1 MKPAN
6 RIANLNAYYFSKK
19 LEEVG
24 KLQNQGMHIINL
36 GIGSPDLPPHPEVLK
51 ILNESAQ
58 SPESNGYQTYR
69 GLTELR
75 KAFSD
80 WYKNIYQVDIN
91 PDMQILP
98 LMGSKEGIMH
108 ISMAF
113 CNPGDRVLIPN
124 PGYPAYTSVSKLLN
138 LDIQYYQLTEKNQ
151 WLPDFNE
158 LEELCNDTCKI
169 VWINYPHMPTGKIA
183 TTVELRKIAD
193 WAKYRNIMLVN
204 DNPYSLILNDKP
216 ASILSFLDD
225 YNNLIELNSL
235 SKSHNMAGWRVGMLG
250 ASEENMNHI
259 LKVKTNFDSGMYKP
273 IQLAAAKALRLDK
286 KWYTKLNKE
295 YLERRK
301 LVCQILDK
309 LECQY
314 SMEGAGLFVWAKIPY
329 SFSNCYEFADYLL
342 YTVGIFA
349 APGHIF
355 GDNGSKYIR
364 FSLCAS
370 QQTLE
375 QALNRVIELKHKT
388 LCE

>member
-6 RIANLNAYYFSKK
+6 RIANLNTYYFSKK
-19 LEEVG
+19 LEEVR
-24 KLQNQGMHIINL
+24 KLQNQGMQIINL
-36 GIGSPDLPPHPEVLK
+36 GIGSPDLPPHPDVLK
-51 ILNESAQ
+51 ILNKSAQ
-58 SPESNGYQTYR
+58 SPESNGYQAYR

-75 KAFSD
+75 KAFSE
-80 WYKNIYQVDIN
+80 WYKNIYRVNIN
-91 PDMQILP
+91 SDTQILP
-98 LMGSKEGIMH
+98 LIGSKEGIMH

-113 CNPGDRVLIPN
+113 CNQGDRVLIPN

-138 LDIQYYQLTEKNQ
+138 LDIQYYHLTEKNH

-158 LEELCNDTCKI
+158 LEELCNETCKI

-183 TTVELRKIAD
+183 TAQQLKKIAD
-193 WAKYRNIMLVN
+193 WAKYRDILLVN
-204 DNPYSLILNDKP
+204 DNPYSLILNNKP
-216 ASILSFLDD
+216 VSLLSFLND

-250 ASEENMNHI
+250 TSEENMNHI

-273 IQLAAAKALRLDK
+273 IQLAAATALRLDK

-301 LVCQILDK
+301 LVWQILDK
-309 LECQY
+309 LECHY
-314 SMEGAGLFVWAKIPY
+314 SSEGAGLFVWAKIPY

-355 GDNGSKYIR
+355 GASGSKYIR

-370 QQTLE
+370 Q
-375 QALNRVIELKHKT
+375 
-388 LCE
+388 